1 MANSHDETL
10 FEVAKAV
17 APSNDEQGVL
27 QIIEQEVLLKR
38 RTLNFENSPFI
49 Y

>member
-1 MANSHDETL
+1 MANSHDESL

-27 QIIEQEVLLKR
+27 QIIEQEVLK
-38 RTLNFENSPFI
+38 
-49 Y
+49 